1 MCAIANFDFCCYW
14 YQNCTK
20 YFLVWAKNVYLKCES
35 CLIPINL
42 LFLFSKVALKNV
54 NIILFLTW
62 FSSTYFKKKHC
73 LFKVI
78 EKIDCK
84 DKVFLTSDPSLL
96 AMRFKLSKLL
106 WHCALLTMVFYC
118 NLKWNVYFLT
128 PACFGSKYT
137 SCVFLWCNK
146 LNLSFYL
153 LLCLICILWQITLFI
168 HVTGHLVNSE
178 SISSYCT

>member
-1 MCAIANFDFCCYW
+1 MWISY
-14 YQNCTK
+14 
-20 YFLVWAKNVYLKCES
+20 YFLLGSVQ
-35 CLIPINL
+35 
-42 LFLFSKVALKNV
+42 
-54 NIILFLTW
+54 LTL
-62 FSSTYFKKKHC
+62 KKKHC

-84 DKVFLTSDPSLL
+84 DKVFLTSDLSLL

-128 PACFGSKYT
+128 PTCFGSKYT

-178 SISSYCT
+178 SISSYCTWVLSYVVNILLRISN